1 MSGKVFE
8 QPLRIR
14 WNHCDPAGIV
24 YHPQYFVM
32 LNNAMEDFF
41 RECAGLS
48 YEESLVEGYGFPI
61 AGIRCDFCAPSRCG
75 DDCVLRMWIESI
87 GTTSVRFA
95 MTIHAGDECRLAL
108 SLIHI

>member
-61 AGIRCDFCAPSRCG
+61 AGIGATSALRADAGMTACCACGSRASARRPCA
-75 DDCVLRMWIESI
+75 SP
-87 GTTSVRFA
+87 
-95 MTIHAGDECRLAL
+95 
-108 SLIHI
+108 

>member
-32 LNNAMEDFF
+32 LNTPWRTSSA
-41 RECAGLS
+41 
-48 YEESLVEGYGFPI
+48 
-61 AGIRCDFCAPSRCG
+61 
-75 DDCVLRMWIESI
+75 
-87 GTTSVRFA
+87 SVRA
-95 MTIHAGDECRLAL
+95 
-108 SLIHI
+108 

>member
-41 RECAGLS
+41 RVCGPELRGEPRRGLR
-48 YEESLVEGYGFPI
+48 VPD
-61 AGIRCDFCAPSRCG
+61 RG
-75 DDCVLRMWIESI
+75 DPVRLLRSEPMW
-87 GTTSVRFA
+87 G
-95 MTIHAGDECRLAL
+95 
-108 SLIHI
+108 

>member
-75 DDCVLRMWIESI
+75 D
-87 GTTSVRFA
+87 
-95 MTIHAGDECRLAL
+95 ECCACGSRA
-108 SLIHI
+108 SARRPCASP